1 MVKKCLEMF
10 NEIAENKDDY
20 AKFYESFGKN
30 LKLGI
35 HEDSQNRGKLA
46 GRCLMLLS
54 RTSMPRSVHCAGHL
68 QGLHQLTHVQR
79 VQLPVGCAPL
89 LLLTHGTHC
98 WNCGADL
105 LRYHS
110 TKSGEEQTSLKDYV
124 TRMKENQQSIYYIT
138 GESRK
143 AVEQSPF
150 LEKLRKRGFE
160 VLFMVDPIDEV
171 TQQCQS
177 FACLSC
183 PACQSCSVATMTPVV
198 NPVAGHACS
207 MPAAHLRC

>member
-1 MVKKCLEMF
+1 MPDVDAACARHPPCLF
-10 NEIAENKDDY
+10 
-20 AKFYESFGKN
+20 
-30 LKLGI
+30 
-35 HEDSQNRGKLA
+35 LA
-46 GRCLMLLS
+46 
-54 RTSMPRSVHCAGHL
+54 
-68 QGLHQLTHVQR
+68 
-79 VQLPVGCAPL
+79 
-89 LLLTHGTHC
+89 
-98 WNCGADL
+98 ADL

-171 TQQCQS
+171 TQQCYFKAASAACCRQAQRTLS
-177 FACLSC
+177 LLLGRDSPHARTALACL
-183 PACQSCSVATMTPVV
+183 Q
-198 NPVAGHACS
+198 
-207 MPAAHLRC
+207 LIRC

>member
-1 MVKKCLEMF
+1 VPA
-10 NEIAENKDDY
+10 IASHRRVP
-20 AKFYESFGKN
+20 A
-30 LKLGI
+30 
-35 HEDSQNRGKLA
+35 
-46 GRCLMLLS
+46 RCCS
-54 RTSMPRSVHCAGHL
+54 S
-68 QGLHQLTHVQR
+68 
-79 VQLPVGCAPL
+79 
-89 LLLTHGTHC
+89 LLTTPTLLC
-98 WNCGADL
+98 FAADL

-171 TQQCQS
+171 TQQYQPKSAAYCRQAQQTLS
-177 FACLSC
+177 LLLQCDSCHARTALACL
-183 PACQSCSVATMTPVV
+183 QLT
-198 NPVAGHACS
+198 
-207 MPAAHLRC
+207 RC